1 MLTKEAILAAQ
12 DIRTEVVDVPEWGGE
27 VTIAEMTGTA
37 RDTYERLLF
46 TKVGDS
52 ADIRDLRAKLV
63 AFSIVDDDGN
73 LMFSPAEVAELGK
86 KSARALTH
94 VFDAASELNAIG
106 EEGLDEAAGN

>member
-1 MLTKEAILAAQ
+1 MLSKEDILAAQ
-12 DIRTEVVDVPEWGGE
+12 DIRTQVVNVPEWGGD
-27 VTIAEMTGTA
+27 VTIAEMSGTA

-63 AFSIVDDDGN
+63 AFSIVDEEGN
-73 LMFSPAEVAELGK
+73 LMFTAGEVAELGK

-94 VFDAASELNAIG
+94 VFEAASELNAIG
-106 EEGLDEAAGN
+106 VEGLDEAAGN